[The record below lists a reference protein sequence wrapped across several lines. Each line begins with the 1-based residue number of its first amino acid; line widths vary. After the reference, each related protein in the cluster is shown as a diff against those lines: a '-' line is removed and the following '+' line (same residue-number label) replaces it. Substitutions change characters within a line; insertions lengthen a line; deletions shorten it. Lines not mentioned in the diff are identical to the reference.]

1 MTDDSTEV
9 RHILCAVDFSSP
21 SEFALTYAALMA
33 KKLGARLTAMHAFE
47 LMTDIFPDDAALD
60 RDAID
65 VALRHGIDV
74 QLSDMVTRC
83 AQGAQIERHVAEGV
97 AYRTIVDE
105 ADRLGADL
113 IIVGTHGRTGLPH
126 LLLGSVARRVVRMAS
141 VPVLTV
147 PAPHRAAA

>member
-1 MTDDSTEV
+1 VV
-9 RHILCAVDFSSP
+9 RHILCAVDFSRP

-47 LMTDIFPDDAALD
+47 LMSDIFPDDASLD

-65 VALRHGIDV
+65 TAVRHGIDA
-74 QLSDMVTRC
+74 QLKDMVTRC
-83 AQGAQIERHVAEGV
+83 AQGVPIERHLAEGV
-97 AYRTIVDE
+97 AYRTIVGE

-126 LLLGSVARRVVRMAS
+126 LLLGSVARRVVRTAR
-141 VPVLTV
+141 VPVLTAR
-147 PAPHRAAA
+147 APKSEAA